1 MSALDYTA
9 GSPGVSGPTGPSGPS
24 GPSGASGA
32 VTGLKLWF
40 DNVASDLTT
49 PSITGTIYAAVN
61 SNPDTITRSSGS
73 FITAGFT
80 VGQKITTSGF
90 ANGANNGTF
99 VVTGVAAL
107 TLTLATTHALTAE
120 GAGATVTIATNRE
133 KLTRLP
139 VSGVEQ
145 DESISVV
152 LADAGVTIDEYLTV
166 TGVPGDVT
174 IPGGGWEFHYWAY
187 VSSTAGGTV
196 TTIKFQ
202 VGKVDTSGLFTEFFT
217 TAPTTIT
224 ATTNGAAQEVRSQYV
239 VPDNTYT
246 LASRLTVS
254 RCGWLRITA
263 AQQPV
268 SRISFIRAQPVALMS
283 TRRSACPHHRASQEQ
298 QALPDRLEERAAPE
312 VLEERAAP
320 GLLAEPEEPEEPAG
334 RAGQARP
341 GLQAPLVLGR
351 QDLQDRQAEPAAS
364 EAQVAQAGQAVR
376 VARVALARQVLQG
389 HLARPGLRVR
399 RRPASCGCRRR
410 ACGRPPQPVV
420 LSTPRSKHPTN
431 HVNYYA
437 LDFPDSGITS
447 AEVTVGM
454 PSDWNAGTVTAQF
467 YWTGI
472 ADTTTNAVVWG
483 IEGRSYG
490 DGDALEAAYGTQV
503 TVSDANA
510 STANQVRISAA
521 TGAVTITG
529 ATASEVVQFRIQRL
543 PADGSDT
550 LGATAR
556 LLGVMITFVRS

>member
-1 MSALDYTA
+1 M
-9 GSPGVSGPTGPSGPS
+9 
-24 GPSGASGA
+24 
-32 VTGLKLWF
+32 
-40 DNVASDLTT
+40 
-49 PSITGTIYAAVN
+49 
-61 SNPDTITRSSGS
+61 
-73 FITAGFT
+73 
-80 VGQKITTSGF
+80 
-90 ANGANNGTF
+90 
-99 VVTGVAAL
+99 
-107 TLTLATTHALTAE
+107 
-120 GAGATVTIATNRE
+120 
-133 KLTRLP
+133 
-139 VSGVEQ
+139 
-145 DESISVV
+145 V
-152 LADAGVTIDEYLTV
+152 LADGWRDNRRVPDRYRD
-166 TGVPGDVT
+166 PGDVT

-202 VGKVDTSGLFTEFFT
+202 IGKVDTNGLFTEFFT

-246 LASRLTVS
+246 LASTDRVAVRVVANNSSATARVAHFIYQGTARGAHVDTTFSVS
-254 RCGWLRITA
+254 APQGVTG
-263 AQQPV
+263 
-268 SRISFIRAQPVALMS
+268 
-283 TRRSACPHHRASQEQ
+283 Q
-298 QALPDRLEERAAPE
+298 QALPDRWRNRRHRRYWRYWRNGRHRCCWRNRRNRRNRRDGRDRPDRAC
-312 VLEERAAP
+312 
-320 GLLAEPEEPEEPAG
+320 
-334 RAGQARP
+334 RP
-341 GLQAPLVLGR
+341 HWCWG
-351 QDLQDRQAEPAAS
+351 DRTYRTDRRKPAAS

-376 VARVALARQVLQG
+376 VAPGGVGPSGPQG

-399 RRPASCGCRRR
+399 RRPASCGCRRQ
-410 ACGRPPQPVV
+410 ACGRPPQRGCAVNTKV
-420 LSTPRSKHPTN
+420 ETPTN